1 MWLFHQVPWRL
12 ISALNQDHLQV
23 DLFGRRD
30 GEPDRVDMVRVD
42 DVVLGVDGA
51 GVHVEALGG
60 ALGVVEDEV
69 DLATDDVDA
78 DVAPRVNDDF
88 QTVLKMD
95 KIFFFHFKFQIEVA
109 QEKNLEQN
117 CPSKT

>member
-1 MWLFHQVPWRL
+1 
-12 ISALNQDHLQV
+12 
-23 DLFGRRD
+23 
-30 GEPDRVDMVRVD
+30 MVRVD

-95 KIFFFHFKFQIEVA
+95 KIFFHSKFRIEVA
-109 QEKNLEQN
+109 LDSQTKL
-117 CPSKT
+117 